1 MNIDN
6 FTNRAEA
13 YAKGRPGYTNECIEK
28 IGLPTYNPRMTV
40 SYREKKAMRNTLQL

>member
-13 YAKGRPGYTNECIEK
+13 YARGRRIILQTLEQAQENLQKSLRSITIGYM
-28 IGLPTYNPRMTV
+28 P
-40 SYREKKAMRNTLQL
+40 